1 MKQEAQT
8 EAAVVLGPDQV
19 RQEIE
24 IISIPFSPGQT
35 LLSDIFSSAVHCIC
49 TGAVLTLT
57 IQRSNIFEVNLVTMS
72 NVNQFAD

>member
-35 LLSDIFSSAVHCIC
+35 LLSDILALLCIVFVR
-49 TGAVLTLT
+49 A
-57 IQRSNIFEVNLVTMS
+57 
-72 NVNQFAD
+72 QF